1 MNAMKVCITNNFME
15 HQAYKISEEIRK
27 QSLYKVVKVE
37 VFGGKSF
44 EFSQQDEQWNGKD
57 FITKIILEDKK
68 GALFS
73 VKPDYSGLRFAKGE
87 ITYNEYNKM
96 QKKEDVKGVWYFSGI
111 IGSFML
117 MMFILMK
124 FVT

>member
-1 MNAMKVCITNNFME
+1 MCITNNFME
-15 HQAYKISEEIRK
+15 HQAYTISEEIRK

>member
-1 MNAMKVCITNNFME
+1 ME

>member
-1 MNAMKVCITNNFME
+1 ME
-15 HQAYKISEEIRK
+15 HQAYKTSEEIRK